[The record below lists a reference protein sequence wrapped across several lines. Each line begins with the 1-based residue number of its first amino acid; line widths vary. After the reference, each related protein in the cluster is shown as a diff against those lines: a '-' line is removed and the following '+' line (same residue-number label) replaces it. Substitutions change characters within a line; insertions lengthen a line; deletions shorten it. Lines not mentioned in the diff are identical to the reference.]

1 MHIPVMLNEV
11 VQALEIKSDG
21 IYVDVTVGYAG
32 HAQAILKL
40 IPQGKLIGLDKDQ
53 TALMYAKKIL
63 QPMGTNFTLIH
74 SDFRHL
80 KTKLA
85 ELGISQIDGLIA
97 DLGLSSPQI
106 HDPDRGFSYAK
117 VGLLDMR
124 MDQSQILKAAD
135 VVNEWSKEQLVTIF
149 KNYADVKNASQIAN
163 AIIENR
169 PIATTLEL
177 VEIIKSALPAKLIR
191 QKNPAKA
198 VFQAIRIAVNDE
210 FAAIKVLLKDAISL
224 LKPQGV
230 LALISFH
237 SLEDKL
243 IKEFIGPLMQ
253 PQWDYKV
260 PLQEK
265 QQFKTKTVYPAP
277 SEVLTNYRSRSAK
290 LRILKKLI

>member
-1 MHIPVMLNEV
+1 MLNEV

-85 ELGISQIDGLIA
+85 ELGINQIDGLIA

-124 MDQSQILKAAD
+124 MDQSQTLKAAD

-191 QKNPAKA
+191 QKNPAKT

-210 FAAIKVLLKDAISL
+210 FAAIKALLKDAISL

>member
-1 MHIPVMLNEV
+1 MLNEV

-63 QPMGTNFTLIH
+63 QPIGTNFTLIH
-74 SDFRHL
+74 TDFRHL

-85 ELGISQIDGLIA
+85 ELGINQIDGLIA

-124 MDQSQILKAAD
+124 MDQSQTLKAAD

-191 QKNPAKA
+191 QKNPAKT

>member
-85 ELGISQIDGLIA
+85 ELGINQIDGLIA

-124 MDQSQILKAAD
+124 MDQSQTLKAAD
-135 VVNEWSKEQLVTIF
+135 VVNE
-149 KNYADVKNASQIAN
+149 
-163 AIIENR
+163 
-169 PIATTLEL
+169 
-177 VEIIKSALPAKLIR
+177 
-191 QKNPAKA
+191 
-198 VFQAIRIAVNDE
+198 
-210 FAAIKVLLKDAISL
+210 
-224 LKPQGV
+224 
-230 LALISFH
+230 
-237 SLEDKL
+237 
-243 IKEFIGPLMQ
+243 
-253 PQWDYKV
+253 
-260 PLQEK
+260 
-265 QQFKTKTVYPAP
+265 
-277 SEVLTNYRSRSAK
+277 
-290 LRILKKLI
+290 

>member
-1 MHIPVMLNEV
+1 MLNEV

-124 MDQSQILKAAD
+124 MDQSQTLKAAD

-191 QKNPAKA
+191 QKNPAKT

>member
-124 MDQSQILKAAD
+124 MDQSQTLKAAD

-191 QKNPAKA
+191 QKNPAKT

>member
-1 MHIPVMLNEV
+1 MLNEV

-63 QPMGTNFTLIH
+63 QPIGTNFTLIH
-74 SDFRHL
+74 TDFRHL

-117 VGLLDMR
+117 VGFLDMR
-124 MDQSQILKAAD
+124 MDQSQTLKAAD

-191 QKNPAKA
+191 QKNPAKT

>member
-1 MHIPVMLNEV
+1 MLNEV

-124 MDQSQILKAAD
+124 MDQSQTLKAAD

>member
-1 MHIPVMLNEV
+1 MLNEV

-74 SDFRHL
+74 TDFRHL

-124 MDQSQILKAAD
+124 MDQSQTLKAAD

-191 QKNPAKA
+191 QKNPAKT

-265 QQFKTKTVYPAP
+265 QQFKTKTVYPAS

>member
-1 MHIPVMLNEV
+1 MLNEV

-124 MDQSQILKAAD
+124 MDQSQTLKAAD

-191 QKNPAKA
+191 QKNPAKT

-210 FAAIKVLLKDAISL
+210 FAAIKVLLKDVISL

>member
-1 MHIPVMLNEV
+1 MLNEV

-63 QPMGTNFTLIH
+63 QPMGNNFTLIH

-85 ELGISQIDGLIA
+85 ELGINQIDGLIA

-124 MDQSQILKAAD
+124 MDQSQTLKAAD

-191 QKNPAKA
+191 QKNPAKT

>member
-1 MHIPVMLNEV
+1 M
-11 VQALEIKSDG
+11 
-21 IYVDVTVGYAG
+21 
-32 HAQAILKL
+32 
-40 IPQGKLIGLDKDQ
+40 
-53 TALMYAKKIL
+53 
-63 QPMGTNFTLIH
+63 
-74 SDFRHL
+74 
-80 KTKLA
+80 
-85 ELGISQIDGLIA
+85 
-97 DLGLSSPQI
+97 
-106 HDPDRGFSYAK
+106 
-117 VGLLDMR
+117 
-124 MDQSQILKAAD
+124 
-135 VVNEWSKEQLVTIF
+135 VTIF

-191 QKNPAKA
+191 QKNPAKT

-253 PQWDYKV
+253 P
-260 PLQEK
+260 
-265 QQFKTKTVYPAP
+265 
-277 SEVLTNYRSRSAK
+277 R
-290 LRILKKLI
+290 

>member
-1 MHIPVMLNEV
+1 MLNEV

-53 TALMYAKKIL
+53 TALMYAKEIL

-74 SDFRHL
+74 TDFRHL

-85 ELGISQIDGLIA
+85 ELGINQIDGLIA

-124 MDQSQILKAAD
+124 MDQSQTLKAAD

-191 QKNPAKA
+191 QKNPAKT

-210 FAAIKVLLKDAISL
+210 FAAIKALLKDAISL

>member
-1 MHIPVMLNEV
+1 MLDEV

-21 IYVDVTVGYAG
+21 IYVDATVGYAG

-74 SDFRHL
+74 TDFRHL

-85 ELGISQIDGLIA
+85 ELGINQIDGLIA

-124 MDQSQILKAAD
+124 MDQSQTLKAAD

>member
-1 MHIPVMLNEV
+1 MLNEV

-80 KTKLA
+80 KAKLA
-85 ELGISQIDGLIA
+85 ELGIGQIDGLIA

-124 MDQSQILKAAD
+124 MDQSQTLKAAD

-191 QKNPAKA
+191 QKNPAKT

-210 FAAIKVLLKDAISL
+210 FAAIKALLKDAISL

-265 QQFKTKTVYPAP
+265 QQFKTKTVYPTP

>member
-1 MHIPVMLNEV
+1 MLNEV

-80 KTKLA
+80 KAKLA
-85 ELGISQIDGLIA
+85 ELGIGQIDGLIA

-124 MDQSQILKAAD
+124 MDQSQTLKAAD

-191 QKNPAKA
+191 QKNPAKT

-210 FAAIKVLLKDAISL
+210 FAAIKALLKDAISL